1 MLTSFIDK
9 NRKNRVMIKVKT
21 KYLIQVLAISI
32 LFLCACQEDVVI
44 ITNPENE
51 NAIGTTSPLADLVR
65 NTAMNDGSFD
75 NILDN
80 SSCTSIALP
89 VSVIANQIEITI
101 NTVEDYKLVERVFD
115 ESSTD
120 VDVLVFVYPIT
131 VIMADFTEV
140 TASNEEELE
149 DLIEDCVEG
158 GDDIDIEC
166 LDFAYPITVSVYDSA
181 NQVSD
186 VVTLNND
193 EDLFKFFEAL
203 DENELVSF
211 DFPLIVYLSDSTE
224 VTIENNNELE
234 EIIEEVAE
242 ECDEDDDN
250 DYNDDDIDDSVL
262 VDALLNGEWA
272 VSYFFD
278 EADETT
284 DFQGFVFTF
293 FEDGSAKTIKD
304 DLVINGTWETYGDDG
319 SLEIE
324 IDFGSESPMDE
335 LEEDW
340 NIIEFNDSI
349 IKLSDDE
356 TLLTFERSTDN
367 GGGINE
373 PTFSQILIEG
383 QWTVANYSDAGVDET
398 ANYQGFKLTF
408 NMDGTVAATNDTDTV
423 NGTWSEIIDGDKHK
437 MELDFGATV
446 PFDEFAEDWIIVNIT
461 ETRVELN
468 DINEDQS
475 VDTLVFE
482 KL

>member
-1 MLTSFIDK
+1 MLTSFIDR

-21 KYLIQVLAISI
+21 KYLIQVLAVSM
-32 LFLCACQEDVVI
+32 LFFGACQEDVVI

-65 NTAMNDGSFD
+65 NTAMNDGSYD

-80 SSCTSIALP
+80 SSCTSIVLP

-120 VDVLVFVYPIT
+120 VDVLVFVFPIT
-131 VIMADFTEV
+131 VIMADFSEV
-140 TASNEEELE
+140 TASNKEELE

-166 LDFAYPITVSVYDSA
+166 LDFTYPITVSVYDSA

-242 ECDEDDDN
+242 ECDEDDDK

-262 VDALLNGEWA
+262 IDVLLNGE
-272 VSYFFD
+272 
-278 EADETT
+278 
-284 DFQGFVFTF
+284 
-293 FEDGSAKTIKD
+293 
-304 DLVINGTWETYGDDG
+304 
-319 SLEIE
+319 
-324 IDFGSESPMDE
+324 
-335 LEEDW
+335 
-340 NIIEFNDSI
+340 
-349 IKLSDDE
+349 
-356 TLLTFERSTDN
+356 
-367 GGGINE
+367 
-373 PTFSQILIEG
+373 
-383 QWTVANYSDAGVDET
+383 
-398 ANYQGFKLTF
+398 
-408 NMDGTVAATNDTDTV
+408 
-423 NGTWSEIIDGDKHK
+423 
-437 MELDFGATV
+437 
-446 PFDEFAEDWIIVNIT
+446 
-461 ETRVELN
+461 
-468 DINEDQS
+468 
-475 VDTLVFE
+475 
-482 KL
+482 